1 MIFKV
6 TFSSPNSVFI
16 QTDTHST
23 EISLKVWWRLTKNL
37 GFSTITLF
45 KGQHMM
51 VCIKVVPQK
60 SLSVSWDM
68 PDTFRSLGSCEL
80 RALAI
85 LQHLVCICLALWVAP
100 REVFLIR
107 RQSWLNCESRIFVE
121 CCHLPLFVVR
131 AVCMLLTFCHLSPL
145 CCWTFLLEGRPC

>member
-6 TFSSPNSVFI
+6 TFSSLNSVFI
-16 QTDTHST
+16 QTYTHSA
-23 EISLKVWWRLTKNL
+23 EMSLKALWRRTKTL
-37 GFSTITLF
+37 GFSTISPF
-45 KGQHMM
+45 KGQHMT

-60 SLSVSWDM
+60 SLSVSWDTSN
-68 PDTFRSLGSCEL
+68 TFKSLGSCEL
-80 RALAI
+80 KALAI

-107 RQSWLNCESRIFVE
+107 RQSWLNCKVFSLNAAICRCLLYV
-121 CCHLPLFVVR
+121 LYV
-131 AVCMLLTFCHLSPL
+131 MLLTFCHLSPL